1 MIALASAWTC
11 SAAGTARTWTG
22 ATDSGWN
29 SAGNWAPSGA
39 PAAADTLTLTNGNSR
54 YPIISSGSAVGISIT
69 MGATGNGAAATLTV
83 SGGALNLSGGLTL
96 SGSSVITN
104 TGGTI
109 ALAGG
114 TFNTGT
120 FFVQA
125 GGSNSILGAVS
136 LTGTFQQSGGV
147 FVCNNTL
154 TINSGGVLTNSGGLI
169 WMAANTATALS
180 DSIVVNG
187 SLRQSGGTNATKDL
201 NGTGT
206 MAVSGGLL
214 NISHDYKPTTPANFA
229 CSGGTI
235 QFTASAGPGGFASP
249 GTYRFFDVLID
260 NAVDPGFDSV
270 ANTIAIAGNLTNNG
284 SPVFS
289 ASATTVVF
297 NGNEDQNI
305 AGANACAFS
314 SLINSNTT
322 GLVIARTNFTVAS
335 TCTLVNGSILQMG
348 TQVMSGTGTFTN
360 QAGSTLGIGSASGIA
375 STGAFGNIQT
385 TTRNFN
391 PAAHYIY
398 NGTTAQFTS
407 NGLPATVTGNVTI
420 TNSAGVTLNR
430 ATTLTNLT
438 LGVGK
443 FTAVSPLLTMANGG
457 LITRYTGWLSA
468 APTFGTTVG
477 VSYQGITGVTNGPEL
492 PFSPTVLTNLTL
504 NNSGDLI
511 LATNVTVTN
520 GVLTLTSGDIVTG
533 TYQVNLATNAVTAG
547 ASSNSYIRGN
557 LQKAFGTGSG
567 QSFTYPIGD
576 THFTPVGLAA
586 LNVTTAGTLLAKTT
600 AGDHPGTTAATNG
613 LNSAKSVNRYWT
625 LTASGL
631 VASACDPT
639 FNFQSGD
646 VDSAATTAKFVT
658 RRYSDSAWAATPT
671 GVRGPTST
679 GATNL
684 TAFGDFAIGEQLIN
698 RYDVSATSPQ
708 TAGVGFNTTVTA
720 RDILNQTVPDDSA
733 TSVALTSS
741 GSAQFDSDGNGM
753 FGDTNKT
760 LASGTFT
767 ISTKDT
773 VAQTV
778 TVTATDGNSK
788 TGLSGNVVVTPAAAS
803 KLTVKTEPPAS
814 ATAGVAFTTQPA
826 VYVQDAF
833 GNAVTN
839 DSRMVT
845 AALALGSGPLQ
856 GTITA
861 TASAGVATFTNL
873 ADNLAESIQLQ
884 YSAGLL
890 AGITNA
896 TTIVVSP
903 APASQLVFTTAPVT
917 NTAGAVSATL
927 TVQRRDAFGNTNT
940 ADANRTVIVS
950 SSSAGPVTFS
960 PASPLILSNG
970 FSSIS
975 FTYQDT
981 KAGTPT
987 ITAASTSPSTI
998 TSATQVQQVNKAT
1011 PTISG
1016 VTASQSI
1023 AYGTP
1028 TVTLSGAVSADGP
1041 LYPTNG
1047 EVVTVTINGLATNAA
1062 VAGGA
1067 GAFSVALPTATVPSG
1082 AFAVTYAYT
1091 GDANLYGATN
1101 SSTTLTINRG
1111 TPMAATL
1118 PVTSGIVY
1126 GQTLASSLVT
1136 GGVFTNLAGAAVAMA
1151 ATNFVS
1157 PTLVPNVGV
1166 TNVLVTFTP
1175 VDTTNYTVA
1184 TNTVSVTVGKAG
1196 LTQALTS
1203 SANPAAAGA
1212 RVTFTLTLG
1221 AVAPGAGTPTGSVN
1235 FRIDG
1240 SVAGSGTLT
1249 AGIASCSTAS
1259 LSHTTHTVVAE
1270 YAGDGNFLGTTNSL
1284 APDQNIN
1291 SAPVAGSDSLV
1302 RYATQGVKV
1311 RLATLQT
1318 NDSDDDSDALSV
1330 VVSSTSASN
1339 ATVTVVSGWV
1349 FYTPA
1354 AGFTNADSFTYTI
1367 DDGHG
1372 GSATNTVAVG
1382 IQVDNDPGQ
1391 NLTIVSLDNNS
1402 VLIQGSGIPG
1412 RTYRMQSTESLSPVN
1427 WQDLTGG
1434 ALTADSNGRFQ
1445 YTDSSVSSQ
1454 RYYRT
1459 VYP

>member
-1 MIALASAWTC
+1 MKVPDRGTRNPTGIPLFKSRFGRILFVLGTILFCGGILSAEAASKTSISSGNWNTAATW
-11 SAAGTARTWTG
+11 SPSGVPAAGDTVIIVSPYNVTVTANIAAAPTSTTIDMG
-22 ATDSGWN
+22 GTLTVNANFTVSLGSVVVNGTYDN
-29 SAGNWAPSGA
+29 KSAGTRTITSMAVGNGGSYKHSQDAGSIPTATWNTGSICEIAGNNGGAPSGLGQSFYNFTWNSTGQGTDCNLA
-39 PAAADTLTLTNGNSR
+39 GALTTINGNFTVTSTGSKSLALLSSSTPAILNVGGDLIVNDTLNLAKG
-54 YPIISSGSAVGISIT
+54 PQA
-69 MGATGNGAAATLTV
+69 
-83 SGGALNLSGGLTL
+83 SGGFTLNLAGNISLG
-96 SGSSVITN
+96 SGSSLKTDTVT
-104 TGGTI
+104 TKPGTI
-109 ALAGG
+109 HFTGLAAHSF
-114 TFNTGT
+114 TD
-120 FFVQA
+120 A
-125 GGSNSILGAVS
+125 GSTI
-136 LTGTFQQSGGV
+136 SGGIIWIV
-147 FVCNNTL
+147 DSGSTL
-154 TINSGGVLTNSGGLI
+154 
-169 WMAANTATALS
+169 
-180 DSIVVNG
+180 
-187 SLRQSGGTNATKDL
+187 DL
-201 NGTGT
+201 
-206 MAVSGGLL
+206 
-214 NISHDYKPTTPANFA
+214 
-229 CSGGTI
+229 
-235 QFTASAGPGGFASP
+235 
-249 GTYRFFDVLID
+249 
-260 NAVDPGFDSV
+260 
-270 ANTIAIAGNLTNNG
+270 
-284 SPVFS
+284 
-289 ASATTVVF
+289 
-297 NGNEDQNI
+297 
-305 AGANACAFS
+305 
-314 SLINSNTT
+314 
-322 GLVIARTNFTVAS
+322 
-335 TCTLVNGSILQMG
+335 G
-348 TQVMSGTGTFTN
+348 TQIVTGDIFTL
-360 QAGSTLGIGSASGIA
+360 ASGSTLGIGSASGIA

-407 NGLPATVTGNVTI
+407 NGLPATVTGNVII

-443 FTAVSPLLTMANGG
+443 FTAVSSLLTMARGG
-457 LITRYTGWLSA
+457 LITRYTGWISA
-468 APTFGTTVG
+468 APTFGATIG
-477 VSYQGITGVTNGPEL
+477 VSYQGIIGVTNGPEL

-533 TYQVNLATNAVTAG
+533 TNQINLSTNAVTVG

-557 LQKAFGTGSG
+557 LQKAFSTGSG

-576 THFTPVGLAA
+576 TNYTPVSLAA

-631 VASACDPT
+631 VVSACDPT
-639 FNFQSGD
+639 FSFQSGD
-646 VDSAATTAKFVT
+646 VDSAAAISKLVT
-658 RRYSDSAWAATPT
+658 RRYSGSAWAATST
-671 GVRGPTST
+671 GARGSTST

-684 TAFGDFAIGEQLIN
+684 TAFGDFAIGEQIIN
-698 RYDVSATSPQ
+698 GYTISATSPQ
-708 TAGVGFNTTVTA
+708 TAGVAFNTTVTA

-733 TSVALTSS
+733 TSVAMTSS

-788 TGLSGNVVVTPAAAS
+788 TGLSGNVGVTPAA
-803 KLTVKTEPPAS
+803 
-814 ATAGVAFTTQPA
+814 
-826 VYVQDAF
+826 
-833 GNAVTN
+833 
-839 DSRMVT
+839 
-845 AALALGSGPLQ
+845 
-856 GTITA
+856 
-861 TASAGVATFTNL
+861 
-873 ADNLAESIQLQ
+873 
-884 YSAGLL
+884 
-890 AGITNA
+890 
-896 TTIVVSP
+896 
-903 APASQLVFTTAPVT
+903 ASQLVFTTAPVT

-940 ADANRTVIVS
+940 ADANRTVTLS
-950 SSSAGPVTFS
+950 SSSAGPVTFT
-960 PASPLILSNG
+960 PASPLILTNG
-970 FSSIS
+970 FSSVS
-975 FTYQDT
+975 FTYQDS

-987 ITAASTSPSTI
+987 ITAASTSPSAI
-998 TSATQVQQVNKAT
+998 TSATQVQQIIKAT

-1028 TVTLSGAVSADGP
+1028 TVTLSGTVSADGP

-1047 EVVTVTINGLATNAA
+1047 EVVTMTINGLATNAS

-1067 GAFSVALPTATVPSG
+1067 GAFSVAFPTATVPNG
-1082 AFAVTYAYT
+1082 VYAVTYAYA
-1091 GDANLYGATN
+1091 GDANLNGVTN
-1101 SSTTLTINRG
+1101 GSTTLTISRG
-1111 TPMAATL
+1111 TPILATS
-1118 PVTSGIVY
+1118 PVASGIVY
-1126 GQTLASSLVT
+1126 GQTLASSVVT
-1136 GGVFTNLAGAAVAMA
+1136 GGVFTNLAGAMVVMA
-1151 ATNFVS
+1151 STNFVY
-1157 PTLVPNVGV
+1157 PTRVPNVGV

-1175 VDTTNYTVA
+1175 GDTANYTVA
-1184 TNTVSVTVGKAG
+1184 TNTVSVTVGKAS

-1203 SANPAAAGA
+1203 SANPAAAGSS
-1212 RVTFTLTLG
+1212 VTFTLTLG

-1249 AGIASCSTAS
+1249 AGIASYSTAS

-1270 YAGDGNFLGTTNSL
+1270 YAGDGNFLGTTNAL

-1311 RLATLQT
+1311 RLATLET
-1318 NDSDDDSDALSV
+1318 NDSDVDSDALSV

-1339 ATVTVVSGWV
+1339 ATVTVVNGWV
-1349 FYTPA
+1349 SYTPL

-1367 DDGHG
+1367 NDGHG

-1382 IQVDNDPGQ
+1382 IQVDNDPSQ
-1391 NLTIVSLDNNS
+1391 NLIIVSLDNNS

-1412 RTYRMQSTESLSPVN
+1412 RTYRMQYRSPLVSPL
-1427 WQDLTGG
+1427 WQDLSG
-1434 ALTADSNGRFQ
+1434 AGSLSANAKGWFQFADTSGTSARE
-1445 YTDSSVSSQ
+1445 
-1454 RYYRT
+1454 YRSI
-1459 VYP
+1459 YP

>member
-1 MIALASAWTC
+1 MNSPRIQFLKNSFGRSVFFNGIFLIALASAWTC

-22 ATDSGWN
+22 ATDTGWN
-29 SAGNWAPSGA
+29 TGGNWSPTNT

-54 YPIISSGSAVGISIT
+54 YPIISSGSAVGTSIS
-69 MGATGNGAAATLTV
+69 MGATGTGAAATLTV
-83 SGGALNLSGGLTL
+83 SGGALNLSGTLTM
-96 SGSSVITN
+96 SGTSAVTN
-104 TGGTI
+104 SGGTI
-109 ALAGG
+109 ATGAG
-114 TFNTGT
+114 TFNAGT
-120 FFVQA
+120 FFIQT
-125 GGSNSILGAVS
+125 GGSNSIQGAVS
-136 LTGTFQQSGGV
+136 LSGTLQQSAGI

-187 SLRQSGGTNATKDL
+187 SLRQSGGTNAIKDL
-201 NGTGT
+201 TGTGT

-249 GTYRFFDVLID
+249 GTYRFFDMLID
-260 NAVDPGFDSV
+260 NAVDPGFNTA
-270 ANTIAIAGNLTNNG
+270 ANTIAIAGSLTNNG

-289 ASATTVVF
+289 PSATTVVF
-297 NGNEDQNI
+297 NGSDDQDI
-305 AGANACAFS
+305 AGSQVCAFS
-314 SLINSNTT
+314 SVINSNTT
-322 GLVIARTNFTVAS
+322 GLVIARTNFTVGA
-335 TCTLVNGSILQMG
+335 TCTLINGSSLQMG
-348 TQVMSGTGTFTN
+348 NQIISGTGTFTN

-407 NGLPATVTGNVTI
+407 NGLPATVTGNVII

-443 FTAVSPLLTMANGG
+443 FTAVSSLLTMARGG
-457 LITRYTGWLSA
+457 LITRYTGWISA
-468 APTFGTTVG
+468 APTFGATIG
-477 VSYQGITGVTNGPEL
+477 VSYQGIIGVTNGPEL

-533 TYQVNLATNAVTAG
+533 TNQINLSTNAVTVG

-557 LQKAFGTGSG
+557 LQKALSTGSG

-576 THFTPVGLAA
+576 TNYTPVSLAA

-631 VASACDPT
+631 VVSACDPT
-639 FNFQSGD
+639 FSFQSGD
-646 VDSAATTAKFVT
+646 VDSAAAISKLVT
-658 RRYSDSAWAATPT
+658 RRYSGSAWAATST
-671 GVRGPTST
+671 GARGSTST

-684 TAFGDFAIGEQLIN
+684 TAFGDFAIGEQIIN
-698 RYDVSATSPQ
+698 GYTISATSPQ
-708 TAGVGFNTTVTA
+708 TAGVAFNTTVTA

-733 TSVALTSS
+733 TSVAMTSS

-753 FGDTNKT
+753 FGDANKT

-788 TGLSGNVVVTPAAAS
+788 TGLSGNVGVTPAA
-803 KLTVKTEPPAS
+803 
-814 ATAGVAFTTQPA
+814 
-826 VYVQDAF
+826 
-833 GNAVTN
+833 
-839 DSRMVT
+839 
-845 AALALGSGPLQ
+845 
-856 GTITA
+856 
-861 TASAGVATFTNL
+861 
-873 ADNLAESIQLQ
+873 
-884 YSAGLL
+884 
-890 AGITNA
+890 
-896 TTIVVSP
+896 
-903 APASQLVFTTAPVT
+903 ASQLVFTTAPVT

-940 ADANRTVIVS
+940 ADANRTVTLS
-950 SSSAGPVTFS
+950 SSSAGPVTFT
-960 PASPLILSNG
+960 PASPLILTNG
-970 FSSIS
+970 FSSVS
-975 FTYQDT
+975 FTYQDS

-987 ITAASTSPSTI
+987 ITAASTSPSAI
-998 TSATQVQQVNKAT
+998 TSATQVQQISKAT

-1028 TVTLSGAVSADGP
+1028 TVTLSGTVSADGP

-1047 EVVTVTINGLATNAA
+1047 EVVTVTINGLATNAS
-1062 VAGGA
+1062 VVGGA
-1067 GAFSVALPTATVPSG
+1067 GAFSVAFPTATVPNG
-1082 AFAVTYAYT
+1082 VYAVTYAYV
-1091 GDANLYGATN
+1091 GDANLNGVTN
-1101 SSTTLTINRG
+1101 GSTTLTISRG
-1111 TPMAATL
+1111 TPIAATS
-1118 PVTSGIVY
+1118 PVASGIMY
-1126 GQTLASSLVT
+1126 GQTLASSVVT
-1136 GGVFTNLAGAAVAMA
+1136 GGVFTNLAGAMVVMA
-1151 ATNFVS
+1151 STNFVY
-1157 PTLVPNVGV
+1157 PTRVPNVGV

-1175 VDTTNYTVA
+1175 GDTVNYTVA
-1184 TNTVSVTVGKAG
+1184 TNTVSVMVGKAS

-1203 SANPAAAGA
+1203 SANPAAAGSS
-1212 RVTFTLTLG
+1212 VTFTLTLG
-1221 AVAPGAGTPTGSVN
+1221 AVSPGAGTPTGSVN

-1249 AGIASCSTAS
+1249 AGIASYSIAS
-1259 LSHTTHTVVAE
+1259 LSHTTHTVVTE
-1270 YAGDGNFLGTTNSL
+1270 YAGDGNFLGTTNAL

-1318 NDSDDDSDALSV
+1318 NDSDVDSDALSV

-1339 ATVTVVSGWV
+1339 ATVTVVNGWV
-1349 FYTPA
+1349 SYTPL

-1367 DDGHG
+1367 NDGHG

-1382 IQVDNDPGQ
+1382 IQVDNDPSQ

-1402 VLIQGSGIPG
+1402 VLIRGSGIPS
-1412 RTYRMQSTESLSPVN
+1412 RTYRMQYRSPLVSPL
-1427 WQDLTGG
+1427 WQDLSG
-1434 ALTADSNGRFQ
+1434 AGSLSANAKGWFQFADTSGTSARE
-1445 YTDSSVSSQ
+1445 
-1454 RYYRT
+1454 YRSI
-1459 VYP
+1459 YP